1 MRAFIIV
8 AQIAFLSA
16 CVEAPAARLQLVN
29 IELATGHFG
38 VIIDSNIHLGSVYAD
53 SSWRTPGSP
62 AFVCSTEPEPEYD
75 IEAELTNIATGTI
88 DFIGPSKAKNGRT
101 YRYRAHLLFWRTDK
115 QSQKRDPLYPNELKH
130 ELRNHSSIA
139 CKVRISTYMGP
150 PYYSEVIHIPA
161 QLFIKVAENK
171 S

>member
-1 MRAFIIV
+1 MIV
-8 AQIAFLSA
+8 AQIVFLSA
-16 CVEAPAARLQLVN
+16 CAEAPAARLQLVS
-29 IELATGHFG
+29 IELAPGHFG
-38 VIIDSNIHLGSVYAD
+38 VIIDSNVHLGSVYAD

-62 AFVCSTEPEPEYD
+62 ALVCSNEPEPKYD
-75 IEAELTNIATGTI
+75 IEAELTNIATGTV
-88 DFIGPSKAKNGRT
+88 DFIGSLKFNNGET

-115 QSQKRDPLYPNELKH
+115 QSQKRDPLYPNQLKH

-150 PYYSEVIHIPA
+150 PYYSEVTHIPV

-171 S
+171 A